1 MGRICPA
8 CHEERTLPLQ
18 MRAALPALLAGLLAG
33 CESLP
38 SVSAPE
44 LSFAAPSRSA
54 EAPAPIAG
62 ADPAPARAADPLA
75 AFAATA
81 SVGSTGFL
89 NGQPARLAR
98 VYHAASGRE
107 CREVVVGGGMAQR
120 AVVTCR
126 EADGSFVSARPL
138 LLGGRP

>member
-1 MGRICPA
+1 
-8 CHEERTLPLQ
+8 
-18 MRAALPALLAGLLAG
+18 MRAALPVLLAGLLAG

-38 SVSAPE
+38 SISMPDM
-44 LSFAAPSRSA
+44 SFLTPTPARSG
-54 EAPAPIAG
+54 EAPPPIAG
-62 ADPAPARAADPLA
+62 ASMPASARPGDALA

-81 SVGSTGFL
+81 SVGSSGVVD
-89 NGQPARLAR
+89 GQPARLAR

-107 CREVVVGGGMAQR
+107 CREVVVGGGMSQR
-120 AVVTCR
+120 ALVACR